1 MLKGMD
7 KILTGDLLKI
17 LCDMGHGDELVIA
30 DTNFPADAIA
40 QRLIRYP
47 GIDGE
52 RFLNAIAP
60 LFPLDPYVD
69 NPTGVMELTDGDK
82 AKGMPDPEV
91 WALYADVLR
100 KNDENFTELGR
111 IERQEFYD
119 RARKAYAVIQTGEE
133 RLYGNLLLRKGVVK

>member
-7 KILTGDLLKI
+7 KILTGDILKI

-30 DTNFPADAIA
+30 DTNFPADGIA
-40 QRLIRYP
+40 KRLIRYP
-47 GIDGE
+47 GIDAGRLLE
-52 RFLNAIAP
+52 AISP

-82 AKGMPDPEV
+82 ANGMLEPEV
-91 WALYADVLR
+91 WKIYSDILK
-100 KNDENFTELGR
+100 KNDENFTVLAH
-111 IERQEFYD
+111 IEREAFYD
-119 RARKAYAVIQTGEE
+119 RARRAYAVIQTGEE

>member
-30 DTNFPADAIA
+30 DTNFPADGIA
-40 QRLIRYP
+40 KRLVRYP
-47 GIDGE
+47 GIDGG
-52 RFLNAIAP
+52 RFLEAIAP

-82 AKGMPDPEV
+82 ASGMPDPEV
-91 WALYADVLR
+91 WAVYADILK
-100 KNDENFTELGR
+100 KNDENFKEIGR
-111 IERQEFYD
+111 IERQAFYD
-119 RARKAYAVIQTGEE
+119 RARNAYAVIQTGEE

>member
-82 AKGMPDPEV
+82 ASGMPDPEV

-111 IERQEFYD
+111 IERQEFYE